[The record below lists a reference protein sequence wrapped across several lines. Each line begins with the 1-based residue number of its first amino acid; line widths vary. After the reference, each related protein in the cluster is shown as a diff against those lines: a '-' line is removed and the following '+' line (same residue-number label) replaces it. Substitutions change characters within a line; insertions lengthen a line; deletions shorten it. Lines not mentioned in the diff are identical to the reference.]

1 MARPT
6 AVNGDAATQAALVLS
21 GGGARGAYQVGVLKY
36 IAERRPE
43 LHFPILTGVSAGA
56 INAHF
61 LAGAA
66 TPFDG
71 AVDDLAR
78 HWLSLSTDHV
88 FRTDLGS
95 LAMNAAR
102 VLLNLGSGGSSL
114 APRVQGLVETA
125 PLRRFLEDLIDE
137 DAVAANIES
146 GRLRALAISATA
158 YDTGRTVTYIQGE
171 PWLSTWKRVRRL
183 AVHDRITLDHVM
195 ASAAIPLFFP
205 AVNVGGRYFGDGS
218 LRQSHPLSPAIH
230 LGANRI
236 LAISS
241 RWRAPVEEPGPS
253 AAPVYPPAAQVIGLL
268 LNSIFLDNL
277 DVDAERL
284 RRINHVLARVPES
297 RRWLLSERPVRL
309 LVLRPSSDIGRVAA
323 RYEQSI
329 PRSLRYLLRGLGTRR
344 ISSSDLVSYLMFES
358 EYIEHLIR
366 LGERDAERS
375 WLKIRRFL
383 DAADDGAGASDEAEA
398 G

>member
-1 MARPT
+1 MSD
-6 AVNGDAATQAALVLS
+6 DAQSNTALVLS

-36 IAERRPE
+36 IAERRPQ
-43 LHFPILTGVSAGA
+43 LRFPILTGVSAGA
-56 INAHF
+56 INANF
-61 LAGAA
+61 LAGSK
-66 TPFDG
+66 TTFDG
-71 AVDDLAR
+71 AVDALADK
-78 HWLSLSTDHV
+78 WLLLSTDQV

-95 LAMNAAR
+95 LAANALR
-102 VLLNLGSGGSSL
+102 VLMNLGSGGSAL
-114 APRVQGLVETA
+114 APRVQGLVATE
-125 PLRRFLEDLIDE
+125 PLRRFLEDLIDP
-137 DAVAANIES
+137 DAVSENIQA

-171 PWLSTWKRVRRL
+171 PWLQTWKRVRRL
-183 AVHDRITLDHVM
+183 AVHERITLDHVM

-205 AVNVGGRYFGDGS
+205 AVKVGNRYFGDGS

-230 LGANRI
+230 LGADRI

-241 RWRAPVEEPGPS
+241 RWRAPVAEPEPTET
-253 AAPVYPPAAQVIGLL
+253 AVYPPAAQVLGLM

-358 EYIEHLIR
+358 EYLEHLIR

-383 DAADDGAGASDEAEA
+383 DAADEGRDIGDEAEA